1 MLMALEYF
9 HEPREQLPAEI
20 IDQHRATASL
30 IEELEAANW
39 YNERR
44 IMAKDPELQAIL
56 DHNRKEELE
65 HAAMLLEWMRR
76 NMPEFNEEIQTY
88 LNTSGP
94 ITELEEMAEAGQG
107 GEAGEKEQ
115 SNPQSPAQEKNLN
128 IGSMRKGE

>member
-1 MLMALEYF
+1 MALEYF